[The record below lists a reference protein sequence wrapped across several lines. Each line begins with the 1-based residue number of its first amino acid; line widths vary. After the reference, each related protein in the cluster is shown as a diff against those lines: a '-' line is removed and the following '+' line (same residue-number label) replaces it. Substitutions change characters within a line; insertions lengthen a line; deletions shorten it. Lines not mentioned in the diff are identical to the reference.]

1 MKFLVISRPRENQQG
16 MTSAMVEATVEKA
29 KGQLKRGVI
38 DCLYSFADGS
48 GTIGISNADSG
59 DALVDELE
67 YPASP
72 FVHFEVYPLANFDKV
87 IGNLITTLK
96 KQGL

>member
-1 MKFLVISRPRENQQG
+1 MKFLVIARPRENQQG

-29 KGQLKRGVI
+29 KGQLKSGVI
-38 DCLYSFADGS
+38 DCLFSFADGS
-48 GTIGISNADSG
+48 GSVGISNAESG
-59 DALVDELE
+59 EAIVDELN

-72 FVHFEVYPLANFDKV
+72 FVHFEVYPLASWDKV
-87 IGNLITTLK
+87 LGNLITNMK